1 MAAQILLI
9 EDEIKI
15 AQFLELDLS
24 DEGYQV
30 GIAYDGITGL
40 EAAKTTQPDL
50 VILDWNLPG
59 LNGLEVCRHMRSAGN
74 STPIIFISA
83 LSSRENHIAGLKA
96 GANDFMVKPFNT
108 EELLAKIT
116 NWLTVSRPG

>member
-1 MAAQILLI
+1 MIETMPTQILLI

-15 AQFLELDLS
+15 AKFLELDLS

-40 EAAKTTQPDL
+40 ERAKATAPDL

-59 LNGLEVCRHMRSAGN
+59 LNGLEVCRHLRSAG
-74 STPIIFISA
+74 SATPIIFISA
-83 LSSRENHIAGLKA
+83 RSSRENYLAGLKA
-96 GANDFMVKPFNT
+96 GANDYMVKPFST
-108 EELLAKIT
+108 EELLAKII
-116 NWLTVSRPG
+116 NYLP